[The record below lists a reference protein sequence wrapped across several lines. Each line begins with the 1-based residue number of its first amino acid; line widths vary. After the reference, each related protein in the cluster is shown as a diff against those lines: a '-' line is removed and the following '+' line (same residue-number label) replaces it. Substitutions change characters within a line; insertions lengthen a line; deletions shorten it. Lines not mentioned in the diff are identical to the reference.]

1 MLLKNITSK
10 CNKSLMNK
18 HKILTKANYA
28 NIFIGS
34 FKLASLL
41 KFINEAD
48 LNLLTKKTQESTG
61 MDFAIMLFC
70 RLPQLLIKKN

>member
-1 MLLKNITSK
+1 
-10 CNKSLMNK
+10 MNK

-28 NIFIGS
+28 NIFISS

-61 MDFAIMLFC
+61 MDFAIMLIC